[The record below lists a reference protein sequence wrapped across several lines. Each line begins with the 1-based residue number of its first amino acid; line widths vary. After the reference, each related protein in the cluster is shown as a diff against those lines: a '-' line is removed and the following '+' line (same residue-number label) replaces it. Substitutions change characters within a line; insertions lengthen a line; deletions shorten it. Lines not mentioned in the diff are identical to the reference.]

1 MSSHR
6 HRYAPAHAYSHFLVE
21 IKGHGQDEF
30 ITGVGYGQYRIQK
43 SHVAA
48 CRDHEHGL

>member
-6 HRYAPAHAYSHFLVE
+6 HRYATAHANGHFLVE

-30 ITGVGYGQYRIQK
+30 ITGVGDGQHRIQK
-43 SHVAA
+43 GHVAA